1 MSTRQADKQPVGQSF
16 SLFPVYCC
24 QIMIG
29 MNIAFII
36 GKLLRERISLME
48 SQGLF
53 SKTFAVLEKSMNLR
67 SQKHSLLVSNIAN
80 MDTPNYKAFDILVEE
95 EMEKTFGETNKM
107 TLMQTHPEHFSL
119 SGAANK
125 NAPEV
130 KPAERS
136 QYNFRE
142 DGNTMDVDRTMSVL
156 AENGLLYNASAQMIS
171 KKFQSLTNAI
181 NGTVR

>member
-1 MSTRQADKQPVGQSF
+1 MSIQRADKLPVSQFF
-16 SLFPVYCC
+16 SLIPVYCC

-29 MNIAFII
+29 MNIASII

-53 SKTFAVLEKSMNLR
+53 SKTFTVLEKSMNLR

-95 EMEKTFGETNKM
+95 EMEKAFGETNTM
-107 TLMQTHPEHFSL
+107 TLMQTHPEHLSL
-119 SGAANK
+119 NSAENM

-136 QYNFRE
+136 WYNFRE
-142 DGNTMDVDRTMSVL
+142 DGNTMDIDRTMSVL
-156 AENGLLYNASAQMIS
+156 SENGLLYNASAQMIS
-171 KKFQSLTNAI
+171 KKFQSLSNAI